1 MNNEIKIDNLREET
15 FDILYKKSTVI
26 GIFLYLIV
34 LILGMF
40 TSNSIFQLGYVPSGS
55 MKNTLQVGDNTIINK
70 IAYALKNQPKR
81 EDVISFISPD
91 ERTPYVKRIIGL
103 PNDTIYIKKGIVYIN
118 DVELKEDYTIPYSE
132 EDNGPFVVPENEYFV
147 LGDNRENSNDS
158 RYWKYK
164 YVKKEDIL
172 GKIIISFNIKESKA
186 SFY

>member
-1 MNNEIKIDNLREET
+1 VNNEIEIDNSRNEIL
-15 FDILYKKSTVI
+15 DVLYKKSTVI

-34 LILGMF
+34 LIGGMF
-40 TSNSIFQLGYVPSGS
+40 TFNSIFELDYIPSES
-55 MKNTLQVGDNTIINK
+55 MENTIQVGDYTIINK

-81 EDVISFISPD
+81 GDVISFISPD

-103 PNDTIYIKKGIVYIN
+103 PNDTIYIKKGIVYVN
-118 DVELKEDYTIPYSE
+118 DVELKEDYTIPFE
-132 EDNGPFVVPENEYFV
+132 EDNWPFVVPENEYFV

-164 YVKKEDIL
+164 YVKEGDIL
-172 GKIIISFNIKESKA
+172 GKVIISFNIKDFRA